1 MNRKLRVGRKME
13 KRFSQKITQ
22 DSENFSCDGYASTSL
37 FGRSPGYV
45 QNPIIRIPRAALNSF
60 NLTGCGGKE
69 RMEIMNGR
77 KQGGREGRMRRLFL
91 VKGMKYVELFMSH
104 TCERERCCLIPSTF
118 SKCAENCSWSDN
130 NQ

>member
-22 DSENFSCDGYASTSL
+22 DSEDFSCDRYASISL
-37 FGRSPGYV
+37 FARSTGYV

-77 KQGGREGRMRRLFL
+77 KQGGREGGGDTKIVSCLQLFGRN
-91 VKGMKYVELFMSH
+91 K
-104 TCERERCCLIPSTF
+104 TCRAF
-118 SKCAENCSWSDN
+118 S
-130 NQ
+130 